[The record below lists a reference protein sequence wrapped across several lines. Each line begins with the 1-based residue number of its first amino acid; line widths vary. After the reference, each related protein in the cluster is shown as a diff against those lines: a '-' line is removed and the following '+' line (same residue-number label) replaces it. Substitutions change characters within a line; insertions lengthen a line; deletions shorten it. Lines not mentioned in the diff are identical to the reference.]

1 MQESTQNSKTINQTE
16 YLSVST
22 AFVYVLSRPEH
33 PNVSKVGF
41 TNISAKSRA
50 NNYTD
55 GEWVIYEEF
64 SMPNFLA
71 RLTEKSAHQQL
82 SEYWLDPKITGGTA
96 SEIFMCS
103 PEIASIAVE
112 IAKDESQKNIYK
124 AMGLPINIFE
134 LINNYSQ
141 NDEIAELKK
150 SNKNLKITISE
161 LQIKL
166 EKIEFI
172 NNDKIKNFESKII
185 QLEISI
191 KNLLAPILQ
200 ELELSFEEIKN
211 IAKTSQLNS
220 TLKIKHKLIEAI
232 ELASKYRKILHK
244 QQSSL
249 NP

>member
-1 MQESTQNSKTINQTE
+1 
-16 YLSVST
+16 
-22 AFVYVLSRPEH
+22 
-33 PNVSKVGF
+33 
-41 TNISAKSRA
+41 
-50 NNYTD
+50 
-55 GEWVIYEEF
+55 
-64 SMPNFLA
+64 
-71 RLTEKSAHQQL
+71 
-82 SEYWLDPKITGGTA
+82 
-96 SEIFMCS
+96 
-103 PEIASIAVE
+103 
-112 IAKDESQKNIYK
+112 
-124 AMGLPINIFE
+124 MGLPINIFE